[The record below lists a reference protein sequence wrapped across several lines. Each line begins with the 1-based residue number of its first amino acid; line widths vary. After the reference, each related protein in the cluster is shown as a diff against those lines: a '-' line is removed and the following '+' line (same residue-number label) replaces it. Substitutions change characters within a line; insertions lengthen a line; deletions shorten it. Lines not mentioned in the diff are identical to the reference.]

1 MHLQDS
7 LPSLIAQVLQ
17 YLSDGRICAD
27 KKPVTNTILE
37 TPAESEI
44 RFLDYRLDVISRWPP
59 SERKRATAEGI
70 SRRITS
76 IARLSLA
83 QPQID
88 HLLESSCRLLENLFK
103 AG

>member
-1 MHLQDS
+1 M
-7 LPSLIAQVLQ
+7 
-17 YLSDGRICAD
+17 
-27 KKPVTNTILE
+27 LE

-59 SERKRATAEGI
+59 SERKRVTAEAI

-76 IARLSLA
+76 IARSSLA

-88 HLLESSCRLLENLFK
+88 HLMDSSCQNLFQ
-103 AG
+103 GE

>member
-1 MHLQDS
+1 MARD
-7 LPSLIAQVLQ
+7 ITAAE
-17 YLSDGRICAD
+17 GIRAD
-27 KKPVTNTILE
+27 KLTVTNIVPE

-59 SERKRATAEGI
+59 SERKRVTAEAI

-76 IARLSLA
+76 IARSSLV

-88 HLLESSCRLLENLFK
+88 HLMESSCQLLENLFQ
-103 AG
+103 GE

>member
-1 MHLQDS
+1 M
-7 LPSLIAQVLQ
+7 
-17 YLSDGRICAD
+17 
-27 KKPVTNTILE
+27 LE

-59 SERKRATAEGI
+59 SERKLVTAEAI

-76 IARLSLA
+76 IARSSLA

-88 HLLESSCRLLENLFK
+88 HLMDSSCQLLENLFQ
-103 AG
+103 GE